1 MFRPRPKTAF
11 VHFSVSRLDASAR
24 EGRKQRVMALVA
36 EGFPLPQGRIFE
48 LLRRLG
54 DPVVDLGGVS
64 ELIRSEPRLQ
74 GQIEGLL
81 GSSPFEE
88 YRGTLAVDRAVV
100 LLGSERLRI
109 LILGCALAD
118 FAGRCLGPEALRH
131 FWHHGILAS
140 LLCERIARQT
150 RPEDTEKAYLG
161 GLLHDIGRLPLL
173 IVGREQENA
182 GVPVPASVHDQP
194 SRERAYFGV
203 DHCEVGRWIALSGN
217 FPSWMT
223 EVIAHHHDPAAA
235 SEDFTLISLVAA
247 ADRHCQTPHPGTLGR
262 GARDLRESG
271 GEGLLARRPPGLV
284 NDDRAIQSQFLS
296 NSGLRSVFP
305 QFGSC

>member
-1 MFRPRPKTAF
+1 
-11 VHFSVSRLDASAR
+11 
-24 EGRKQRVMALVA
+24 MALVA

-54 DPVVDLGGVS
+54 EPVVDLGGVS
-64 ELIRSEPRLQ
+64 EMIRSQPRLH

-81 GSSPFEE
+81 DSSPFAE
-88 YRGTLAVDRAVV
+88 YRRPLAVDRAVV

-109 LILGCALAD
+109 LVLGCALAD

-140 LLCERIARQT
+140 LLCERIARQAC
-150 RPEDTEKAYLG
+150 PEDTEKAYLG

-173 IVGREQENA
+173 IVGREQENGGEA
-182 GVPVPASVHDQP
+182 VPASVHDRP
-194 SRERAYFGV
+194 SLERAYFGV

-223 EVIAHHHDPAAA
+223 DLIAHHHEPAASREDPALTA
-235 SEDFTLISLVAA
+235 LIAV
-247 ADRHCQTPHPGTLGR
+247 ADRHCGTPDSGPLGSGAPDLLENAGQGLLGR
-262 GARDLRESG
+262 RPA
-271 GEGLLARRPPGLV
+271 GLLS
-284 NDDRAIQSQFLS
+284 DDRAFHSQFLS
-296 NSGLRSVFP
+296 NSSLRTVFP